1 MHLAIMVMVIHL
13 LPVQFRVGVITQRVG
28 KGRPQRGAAEQLQP
42 QAAQE

>member
-13 LPVQFRVGVITQRVG
+13 LPVQFKVSVIIQRMG
-28 KGRPQRGAAEQLQP
+28 KGYSQRRAAEQLQP